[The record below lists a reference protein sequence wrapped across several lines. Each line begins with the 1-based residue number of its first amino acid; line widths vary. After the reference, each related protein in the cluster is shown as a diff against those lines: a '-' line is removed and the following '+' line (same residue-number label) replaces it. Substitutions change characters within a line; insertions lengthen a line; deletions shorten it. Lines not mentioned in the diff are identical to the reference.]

1 MVCTDSLV
9 RITVGLRQGNSI
21 DFQRVEEEN
30 ALSPSSGGVRSSSW
44 AFFRA
49 RRSLR
54 VGRIRK
60 KKRSDTRESISD
72 PVTFFFQICPEPY
85 AIQIDLMKSSDVAL
99 SIAHK
104 IMSKLPKQRTR
115 ARFAQT
121 NPGLSCFFL
130 QSNSFADDHRT
141 LQA

>member
-1 MVCTDSLV
+1 MVCADSLV

-85 AIQIDLMKSSDVAL
+85 AIQIDLMKSSVL
-99 SIAHK
+99 YHKLREVTRISSILAN
-104 IMSKLPKQRTR
+104 SAG
-115 ARFAQT
+115 ARRLNFYKTSQI
-121 NPGLSCFFL
+121 F
-130 QSNSFADDHRT
+130 
-141 LQA
+141 